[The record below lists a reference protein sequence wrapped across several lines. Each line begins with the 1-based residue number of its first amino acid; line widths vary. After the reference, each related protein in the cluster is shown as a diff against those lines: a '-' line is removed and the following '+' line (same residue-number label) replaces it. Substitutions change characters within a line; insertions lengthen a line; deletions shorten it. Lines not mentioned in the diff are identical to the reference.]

1 MIYKSAKYGLNFNPE
16 LYPHSFQTSAK
27 TIEYCPV
34 GLGVISNRFNWAEE
48 FMNERRANFLWLKI
62 VNCIEDVFT
71 FPNVVPEIKDM
82 EWNSLLDG
90 IGFDKFLLSVLLNQK
105 QI

>member
-1 MIYKSAKYGLNFNPE
+1 MPLNVAE
-16 LYPHSFQTSAK
+16 LVVIPCTVSVVT
-27 TIEYCPV
+27 V
-34 GLGVISNRFNWAEE
+34 GNTL
-48 FMNERRANFLWLKI
+48 ANVW
-62 VNCIEDVFT
+62 NVFT
-71 FPNVVPEIKDM
+71 FPYVVPEIKDM